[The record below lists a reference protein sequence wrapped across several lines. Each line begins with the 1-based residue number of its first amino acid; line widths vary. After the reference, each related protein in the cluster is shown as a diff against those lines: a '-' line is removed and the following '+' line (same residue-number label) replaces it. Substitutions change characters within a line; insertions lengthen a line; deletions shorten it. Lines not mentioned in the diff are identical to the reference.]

1 MDNFLIE
8 DDDIKI
14 KKFEKS
20 YFKYFKNFF
29 FFHYIFL
36 SYLTDRAAP
45 SPPLTK

>member
-20 YFKYFKNFF
+20 YFKYSK
-29 FFHYIFL
+29 IF
-36 SYLTDRAAP
+36 
-45 SPPLTK
+45 PLMMIYY